1 MMGGVFS
8 QGKGLG
14 NEAIKGI
21 VPIYG
26 TVRNKEALRPV
37 GA

>member
-14 NEAIKGI
+14 NEAMKGV
-21 VPIYG
+21 VPVYG
-26 TVRNKEALRPV
+26 TVRNKEALRTI